1 MDNQQPRSE
10 QDKVQ
15 RLGKCRTSQANG
27 GGNGEHLKKL
37 DGDIV
42 CACTKV
48 QEVHKRTGWKVA
60 IPIEHSKN
68 IYGCILDIT

>member
-1 MDNQQPRSE
+1 MPYI
-10 QDKVQ
+10 
-15 RLGKCRTSQANG
+15 TSYWWWKWGAS
-27 GGNGEHLKKL
+27 KKI

-48 QEVHKRTGWKVA
+48 QEVHKRTDGKVA

-68 IYGCILDIT
+68 IYGCILDVTRPYFLFI

>member
-15 RLGKCRTSQANG
+15 RLGKCRTSQVIG

-42 CACTKV
+42 CA
-48 QEVHKRTGWKVA
+48 
-60 IPIEHSKN
+60 
-68 IYGCILDIT
+68 